1 MVPGMGTIT
10 SHRCTHFH
18 EGPVAFGSA
27 AAASTEI
34 YEHEHIKVKD
44 LWKRTQRREAE
55 NSHAVAAKVVQA
67 GRRATA
73 LHFAAAAQVAPT
85 PRTSSRSDNAILGT
99 HPAGSLV
106 FESRAGQ
113 LSGSV
118 LLASTPRS
126 LLWPPAL
133 FTSSPPTAAA
143 QAALLRS
150 ELDRYFAV
158 APDAAPSYAVTFH
171 TGIRLVHSDGSA
183 HADIGVAHASPQYGH
198 NPRYNDCRIVLS
210 TGDAASPADDS
221 LRTCFGYARLALALR
236 VVHNGE
242 PHDLVLVRWYD
253 EVAQPASRGDRSNA
267 ALYAAL
273 GPLLQFAAKTPGPQ
287 WQILHARAVHDVW
300 KLEQDPRNPSRF
312 FVNQFIGAYSASE
325 DSTESGGCDELG
337 ATPSSDGNTLAT

>member
-44 LWKRTQRREAE
+44 LWNRTQRREAE

-106 FESRAGQ
+106 FDSRAGQ

-118 LLASTPRS
+118 SLASTPRS

-198 NPRYNDCRIVLS
+198 GPRYNDCRIVLS

-236 VVHNGE
+236 VVHIGE
-242 PHDLVLVRWYD
+242 QHDPALVRWYD
-253 EVAQPASRGDRSNA
+253 EVAQPASRADRSNA

-287 WQILHARAVHDVW
+287 WQIVHARAVHDVW

-325 DSTESGGCDELG
+325 DSAESGGCGELG
-337 ATPSSDGNTLAT
+337 ATPSCDGNTLAT

>member
-34 YEHEHIKVKD
+34 YEHEHITVKY
-44 LWKRTQRREAE
+44 LWNCTQRREAE
-55 NSHAVAAKVVQA
+55 NSHAIAAKVVQA
-67 GRRATA
+67 ARRSAA

-106 FESRAGQ
+106 FDSRAGQ

-118 LLASTPRS
+118 SLAATPRS
-126 LLWPPAL
+126 LLWPPPL

-183 HADIGVAHASPQYGH
+183 HGVIGVAHASPQYGH
-198 NPRYNDCRIVLS
+198 GPRYNDCRIVLS

-221 LRTCFGYARLALALR
+221 LRTCFGYARLALPLR
-236 VVHNGE
+236 VVHIGE
-242 PHDLVLVRWYD
+242 QHDPALVRWYD

-287 WQILHARAVHDVW
+287 WQILHARAVYDVW

>member
-55 NSHAVAAKVVQA
+55 NSHAVVTKVEQA
-67 GRRATA
+67 GRREAA
-73 LHFAAAAQVAPT
+73 LHVAVPAQKAPT
-85 PRTSSRSDNAILGT
+85 PRTSSRRDNAILGT
-99 HPAGSLV
+99 HPAGSLA
-106 FESRAGQ
+106 FGSGASQ

-118 LLASTPRS
+118 LLSSTPRC

-133 FTSSPPTAAA
+133 FAPSPQTTAA

-171 TGIRLVHSDGSA
+171 TGIRLVHSDGGA
-183 HADIGVAHASPQYGH
+183 HADIGVAHASPQYSH

-210 TGDAASPADDS
+210 TSDAASPVDDA

-242 PHDLVLVRWYD
+242 QHDLVLVRWYE
-253 EVAQPASRGDRSNA
+253 EVAQPTARGDRSNA

-273 GPLLQFAAKTPGPQ
+273 GPLLQFAPKKPGPQ

-300 KLEQDPRNPSRF
+300 KLEQDARNPSRF

-325 DSTESGGCDELG
+325 DCTESGGRDEPG
-337 ATPSSDGNTLAT
+337 ATRSSDSNTLAT